1 MGRIDEQREPG
12 PRMEVAPDERDPAGQ
27 PTVVV
32 GLPTDQPRFGAV
44 PASLAQDPA
53 YEAFAP
59 EIRKLQALGLAVQE
73 SPTQLAT
80 DVRLVVGSE
89 ASAAPSGDQNPTPKD

>member
-1 MGRIDEQREPG
+1 LNLSGLITLGEQ
-12 PRMEVAPDERDPAGQ
+12 AG
-27 PTVVV
+27 
-32 GLPTDQPRFGAV
+32 
-44 PASLAQDPA
+44 LAQDPA